1 MSNSFE
7 VQLGELVVTVER
19 ARLYGGYPAKLTGHP
34 DTWEEGCDP
43 ELEYDVVSVDLGDGE
58 TLLLWDDASEYLDEH
73 DLWEELDDAVVSK
86 L

>member
-1 MSNSFE
+1 MSKSFD
-7 VQLGELVVTVER
+7 VRVGELVVSVES
-19 ARLYGGYPAKLTGHP
+19 ARLYGGSPARLWGRP
-34 DTWEEGCDP
+34 DDMEPEDPP

-73 DLWEELDDAVVSK
+73 DLWKELDDAVVAQ